1 MKSFFLDSGGLP
13 CSVDTSLPMP
23 IRGLRGEAYR
33 ICKTVYNND
42 FHNSEWI
49 KYMPE
54 GHVRLDNVLFAP
66 LVIERK
72 TVGLLGLA
80 NKIGGFTENDA
91 RLASAFGKLAAI
103 ALLNS
108 QILESLEKS
117 EKKYRNLV
125 DTALVGVYKSN
136 LKGDILYIND
146 ALVKMLE
153 YDSPEEFIS
162 GGAIAKY
169 KNPKDREVLIENL
182 KKTGKV
188 EPESENDCRGC

>member
-1 MKSFFLDSGGLP
+1 M
-13 CSVDTSLPMP
+13 
-23 IRGLRGEAYR
+23 
-33 ICKTVYNND
+33 
-42 FHNSEWI
+42 
-49 KYMPE
+49 
-54 GHVRLDNVLFAP
+54 
-66 LVIERK
+66 IERK

-108 QILESLEKS
+108 QILESLEES

-182 KKTGKV
+182 
-188 EPESENDCRGC
+188 